1 MLLGQVDDFSE
12 GSLVAIHAEQRF
24 RDNELSTRR
33 WRILQAC
40 LELIQIA
47 MTVDG
52 DLCAREPAAVDN
64 ARVIEDVA
72 QNNIAIAHQCRKNS
86 RVRLES
92 GIENQR
98 RFGSLKLGD
107 LALQLFV
114 QGHVARDQP
123 RRAGAAAVAVDRLFR
138 CRAERG
144 MVGDA
149 KVVVGGKVQNLL
161 AVHGN
166 NRALFSFN
174 QSEATIKGGSLE
186 ALEIVFDKTCGP

>member
-12 GSLVAIHAEQRF
+12 GSLVAIHAEQRL

-33 WRILQAC
+33 WGILQAC

-52 DLCAREPAAVDN
+52 DLSAREPAAVDN
-64 ARVIEDVA
+64 ARMIEDVA
-72 QNNIAIAHQCRKNS
+72 QNNIALAHQCRKNS

-138 CRAERG
+138 GRAERG
-144 MVGDA
+144 MIGEA
-149 KVVVGGKVQNLL
+149 KVVVGGKIYDLMPVKTQRRSLIAFHAAQAAVQSGLL
-161 AVHGN
+161 HC
-166 NRALFSFN
+166 L
-174 QSEATIKGGSLE
+174 
-186 ALEIVFDKTCGP
+186 